1 MRQPRTAE
9 AQSATEHGAM
19 KIINLLHVTLACAF
33 YRWALREIDPLH
45 PDVPKLLLRR
55 QELEERAHRLWA

>member
-1 MRQPRTAE
+1 M
-9 AQSATEHGAM
+9 GLM
-19 KIINLLHVTLACAF
+19 KILNLLHVTLACAF

>member
-1 MRQPRTAE
+1 
-9 AQSATEHGAM
+9 M
-19 KIINLLHVTLACAF
+19 KIINLLHATLACAF

-45 PDVPKLLLRR
+45 PDVPHLLLRR